1 MSNFFDKFP
10 KVPYN
15 ISGERLGNYQAV
27 TNIMFRFGFL
37 RDVIN
42 NTSAYESYTIQEG
55 DTPEILAHK
64 YYGSPETY
72 WLILYANDIYDPQ
85 YDWPLD
91 RRSFDNYI
99 EGKYGSTANAHAQI
113 HHYEKI
119 VGRQVENT
127 EEFFF
132 DKYEVDY
139 TPVTITIVDVATY
152 TGALDAGD
160 IVYQSADLTYENA
173 SFTGEIVNFSGSNN
187 VMFLANTVGNYLVD
201 LPTYN
206 YTKAGSP
213 ASNVAPLGFTSTDII
228 YPDPDVPHD
237 FYVNLPAT
245 PLSTDYTLDG
255 KTITEVIGRRAVSC
269 YDYEN
274 ERNES
279 KRNIKLIHK
288 QYLGPIMTEFGKIT
302 GSAPSYLRRLK

>member
-10 KVPYN
+10 KIPYN
-15 ISGERLGNYQAV
+15 ISGDKLGNYQAV
-27 TNIMFRFGFL
+27 TNILFRFGFL

-42 NTSAYESYTIQEG
+42 NVSAYESYEIQEG

-64 YYGSPETY
+64 YYGGSEAY

-91 RRSFDNYI
+91 RRSFVNYI
-99 EGKYGSTANAHAQI
+99 DGKYGSTANAQAQI
-113 HHYEKI
+113 HHYEKV

-127 EEFFF
+127 QEFFF
-132 DKYEVDY
+132 DKYEIDY
-139 TPVTITIVDVATY
+139 TPVTITIIDVAAY
-152 TGALDAGD
+152 TGALDPGD
-160 IVYQSADLTYENA
+160 IVYQSADLTYANS
-173 SFTGEIVNFSGSNN
+173 SFTGKIVNFSGSNN
-187 VMFLANTVGNYLVD
+187 IMFLANTVGNYLVA

-213 ASNVAPLGFTSTDII
+213 AANVSSLGFTSNEVL

-245 PLSTDYTLDG
+245 PTSTDYTLDG
-255 KTITEVIGRRAVSC
+255 KTITEVIGRRAISC

-274 ERNES
+274 EKNDS

-288 QYLGPIMTEFGKIT
+288 QYLGPIMSEFGKLTNSIP
-302 GSAPSYLRRLK
+302 GYLRRLK